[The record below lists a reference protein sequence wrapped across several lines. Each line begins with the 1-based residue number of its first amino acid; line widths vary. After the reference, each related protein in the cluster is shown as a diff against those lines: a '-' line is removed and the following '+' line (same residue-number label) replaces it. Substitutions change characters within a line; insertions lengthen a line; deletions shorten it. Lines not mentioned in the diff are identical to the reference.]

1 MSSTKPRTKNSTVLP
16 LSNFSRP
23 ISAPMKKLNRDLL
36 PKPRPLLRWTIPIS
50 ALSYEIDETGDDQM
64 FIAMAF
70 YEGETLK
77 KKIEQEPPT
86 LLKSIKI
93 AIQIAEGL
101 SRAHAQGIIHRDIKP
116 ANMMVTKEG
125 LVKILDFGLAKIAD
139 ANITKTGWTLGTA
152 AYMSPEQARAEHVDN
167 RSDIWSL
174 GVILYEMVIGESPF
188 KGEKAETVIY
198 SILNDKPKSP
208 VSIKGDIPPTIGII
222 IERCLEKDRENRFSD
237 MSELVDALNSVLLEI
252 SGLESSH
259 SSLAASTL
267 FKKKR
272 SKMRY
277 IRAAAISV
285 SLIAVIYLL
294 FNLYQN
300 SKNRGEMKIGRATQL
315 THFPDLEIDA
325 VISPDGTMIAYAAG
339 VEGEMD
345 IYIRQISG
353 GRAIP
358 LTADIPGN
366 HRWPKWSPDGK
377 QIAFQSSGNLF
388 FIP

>member
-1 MSSTKPRTKNSTVLP
+1 MIGKKISHYKILEKLGGGGMGVVYKAQDEKLDRFAALKFLP
-16 LSNFSRP
+16 PHLSADEEIKQRF
-23 ISAPMKKLNRDLL
+23 IAEAKAA
-36 PKPRPLLRWTIPIS
+36 S
-50 ALSYEIDETGDDQM
+50 ALDHTNICTIYEIDETGDDQM

-86 LLKSIKI
+86 LLKSIKV

-174 GVILYEMVIGESPF
+174 GVILYEMVIGQSPF

-285 SLIAVIYLL
+285 SLL
-294 FNLYQN
+294 
-300 SKNRGEMKIGRATQL
+300 
-315 THFPDLEIDA
+315 P
-325 VISPDGTMIAYAAG
+325 
-339 VEGEMD
+339 
-345 IYIRQISG
+345 
-353 GRAIP
+353 
-358 LTADIPGN
+358 
-366 HRWPKWSPDGK
+366 
-377 QIAFQSSGNLF
+377 
-388 FIP
+388 